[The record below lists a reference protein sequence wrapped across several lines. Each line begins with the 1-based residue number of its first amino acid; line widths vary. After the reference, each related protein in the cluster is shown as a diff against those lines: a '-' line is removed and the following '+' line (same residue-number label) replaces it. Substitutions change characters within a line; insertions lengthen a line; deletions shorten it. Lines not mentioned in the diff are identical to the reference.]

1 MVEPTIWWLVSL
13 TQIVSLHARD
23 FRVTVEDIPVIRKA
37 VERALANIMNDL
49 DMHYPL
55 IFSMEYAEVG

>member
-1 MVEPTIWWLVSL
+1 MAEPTIFSL
-13 TQIVSLHARD
+13 TRIVSIHARD

-37 VERALANIMNDL
+37 VEKALMNIMNDL